1 MPKVLK
7 IRSLYIFGISPEK
20 YGGLKLIVCFYCIT
34 YTFRVNLQSPVAP
47 ESQGMSCSKQVQY
60 LKFKCHL
67 MKLMKLSTVS
77 LDDELSFDEA
87 DFFSADKHVSFLQSD
102 STTLGVCGQAKCPN
116 NTVQYLCNIS
126 KEKVKDKVDY
136 LPADKHQRFL
146 ESDCITLGVCSQTS
160 PNYSK

>member
-20 YGGLKLIVCFYCIT
+20 CGGLKLIVCFIVSHTRLEWICS
-34 YTFRVNLQSPVAP
+34 LQLP
-47 ESQGMSCSKQVQY
+47 ESQGTSCSKQLQY

-67 MKLMKLSTVS
+67 MKLIKLSTVS

-87 DFFSADKHVSFLQSD
+87 DFFSADKHRSFLQSD

-146 ESDCITLGVCSQTS
+146 ESDCITLGACSQTS